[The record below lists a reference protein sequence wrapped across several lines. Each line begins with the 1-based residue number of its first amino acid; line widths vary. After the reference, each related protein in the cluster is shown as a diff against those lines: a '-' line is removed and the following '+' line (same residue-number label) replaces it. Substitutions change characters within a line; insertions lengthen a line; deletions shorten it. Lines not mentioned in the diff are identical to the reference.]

1 MRRHFRST
9 VFPEYDLREENK
21 KLSFSLENIVHE
33 TEVKFSL
40 KEIFLAHWPEQIS
53 VRVKGRIREGEKS
66 S

>member
-40 KEIFLAHWPEQIS
+40 KEIFFGSLA
-53 VRVKGRIREGEKS
+53 RADFCEGERKD
-66 S
+66 